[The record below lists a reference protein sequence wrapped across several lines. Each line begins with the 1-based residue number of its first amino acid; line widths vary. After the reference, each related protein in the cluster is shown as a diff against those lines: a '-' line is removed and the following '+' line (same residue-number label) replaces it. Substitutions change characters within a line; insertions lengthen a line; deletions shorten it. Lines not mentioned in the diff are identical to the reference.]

1 MKSGGY
7 LIIEHTEAMTV
18 IDVNTGKA
26 DFKSN
31 RDKTIQKIN
40 EEAAKEISDSCKLEI
55 YQEQLLL
62 ILLVQMN

>member
-40 EEAAKEISDSCKLEI
+40 EELQKKFQDSCKLEI